1 MNSIYFTEEHQ
12 LFRASFRDFLHK
24 EVVPHIEKW
33 EKTGTIERFIWKKF
47 GEMGFFGL
55 NYPEAYGGMQLDL
68 FYAVIFLEELQK
80 IKSSGFAAAM
90 WAHAYLAMTHLNAEG
105 DVRIKQDYLAP
116 SIAGD
121 KIGALCVTE
130 PFGGS
135 DVAGMR
141 TTAIKSGDHY
151 VINGSKTFIT
161 NGVYADYYVVAAKT
175 QPEMGNKGISIF
187 FFFFYTPGISATKL
201 DKLGWRAS
209 DTAEIAFDNVTI
221 PANNLMGE
229 ANNGFP
235 YIMQHFAFER
245 LIMAI
250 NAHARAEFALEYTI
264 EYMGQREAFGKKINQ
279 FQALRHTLVEHATE
293 VEHCKVFN
301 YAAVARL
308 DKGEYVVKEATM
320 AKLKST
326 KVADETIYSCLQMLG
341 GYGYMEEYPLARL
354 FRDSRLGPI
363 GGGTSEIMKEI
374 LSKMLIDKQ
383 HYKPAVK

>member
-1 MNSIYFTEEHQ
+1 MNSMYFTEEHE
-12 LFRASFRDFLHK
+12 LFRQSFRDFLHK

-33 EKTGTIERFIWKKF
+33 EKTGTIERFIWEKF

-55 NYPEAYGGMQLDL
+55 NYPEAYGGMNLDL
-68 FYAVIFLEELQK
+68 FYTVIFLEDLQK

-105 DVRIKQDYLAP
+105 DERIKQDYLAP
-116 SIAGD
+116 SIAGK
-121 KIGALCVTE
+121 KIGALCITE

-141 TTAIKSGDHY
+141 TNAVRNGDKF

-161 NGVYADYYVVAAKT
+161 NGVYADYYVVATKT
-175 QPEMGNKGISIF
+175 NPELGNKGISIF
-187 FFFFYTPGISATKL
+187 LVDAKTPGISATKL

-209 DTAEIAFDNVTI
+209 DTAEIAFDNVEI
-221 PANNLMGE
+221 PVGNLMGE
-229 ANNGFP
+229 EEKGFP
-235 YIMQHFAFER
+235 YIMQHFALER

-250 NAHARAEFALEYTI
+250 NAHARAEYAIDYTLEY
-264 EYMGQREAFGKKINQ
+264 MSQREAFGSQINK
-279 FQALRHTLVEHATE
+279 FQALRHTMVEHATE
-293 VEHCKVFN
+293 VEHCKIFN

-308 DKGEYVVKEATM
+308 NKGEYVVKEATM

-326 KVADETIYSCLQMLG
+326 KVADLAIYDCLQMLG

-354 FRDSRLGPI
+354 LRDSRLGPI
-363 GGGTSEIMKEI
+363 GGGTSEILKEI
-374 LSKMLIDKQ
+374 LSKMIIDNQ
-383 HYKPAVK
+383 NYKPAVK